1 MTALHSP
8 DISAHGAWRGAANLR
23 IDGAWTDGLHRTRFG
38 MADASAQA
46 GARRWAVAII
56 GYCAFINLYSPQA
69 LLPLL
74 QGEFGASAAEVS
86 YLVTVS
92 VLAVALTAPFTG
104 TVADVLG
111 RRRVIL
117 TAMTL
122 VGLPAIGGALAQSL
136 PELLAWRFVQGL
148 TLPPIFAVTVAYIGE
163 ELPPR
168 QATAAIGLY
177 TAGSAL
183 GGFSGRFLTGVIT
196 DLAGWRTAFVCLA
209 LINLVGAVLV
219 FFLLPP
225 ERQFVR
231 SAGVLSSARQMLSHL
246 RNPKLLATYAVG
258 FGVLFNFISIFTF
271 INFHLA
277 APPYLLTPSLLGAI
291 FFTYLLG
298 SVSTPLVGRAVARF
312 GRRNLMIEL
321 ALLWM
326 VGAALTLAGPL
337 PIVIL
342 GLMLCAACGM
352 MCQAV
357 STGYVAITAQAG
369 RSSAVGLYATCFYV
383 GGTFGG
389 ALCSVAW
396 RYGEYP
402 ACVFLV
408 IGMLAAMALIVARF
422 WDPNLPSTTPA
433 HHS

>member
-1 MTALHSP
+1 MNDDS
-8 DISAHGAWRGAANLR
+8 RQ
-23 IDGAWTDGLHRTRFG
+23 
-38 MADASAQA
+38 AS
-46 GARRWAVAII
+46 ARRWAVAVI

-74 QGEFGASAAEVS
+74 QGEFNASAAEIS

-104 TVADVLG
+104 AVADMLG
-111 RRRVIL
+111 RRRVIV
-117 TAMTL
+117 TAMAL
-122 VGLPAIGGALAQSL
+122 VGLPAIGGALSQSL

-148 TLPPIFAVTVAYIGE
+148 ALPPIFAVTVAYIGE
-163 ELPPR
+163 ELSPR
-168 QATAAIGLY
+168 QATAAVGLY

-183 GGFSGRFLTGVIT
+183 GGFSGRFITGVVT
-196 DLAGWRTAFVCLA
+196 DLANWRVAFICLA
-209 LINLVGAVLV
+209 AINLAGAALV
-219 FFLLPP
+219 FMLLPQ
-225 ERQFVR
+225 ERRFVR
-231 SAGVLSSARQMLSHL
+231 SVGVMTSARQMLAHV
-246 RNPKLLATYAVG
+246 RNPKLLATFAVG

-277 APPYLLTPSLLGAI
+277 APPYLLTPSLLGTI

-298 SVSTPLVGRAVARF
+298 SAAAPLVGRAVARF

-321 ALLWM
+321 SLLWM
-326 VGAALTLAGPL
+326 VGVALTLAGPL
-337 PIVIL
+337 PIVVL

-352 MCQAV
+352 VCQAV

-383 GGTFGG
+383 GGAVGG

-408 IGMLAAMALIVARF
+408 VGMLAIMAFIVALF
-422 WDPNLPSTTPA
+422 WDADAPPVAPA
-433 HHS
+433 H